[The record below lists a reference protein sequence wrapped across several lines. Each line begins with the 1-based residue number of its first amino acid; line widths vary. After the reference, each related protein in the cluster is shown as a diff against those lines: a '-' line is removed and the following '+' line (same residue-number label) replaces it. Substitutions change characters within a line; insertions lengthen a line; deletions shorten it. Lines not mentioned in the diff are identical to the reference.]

1 MAITINSK
9 FVKFNY
15 VKYRTVEGRLQ
26 PYVREDIAEILTAIV
41 NYGSIAFIY
50 GYDNNLLWPDGNA
63 TEYIPDDPQILGGN
77 VIFTQGKWFGTS
89 KASLEDALRDSKIIE
104 NLETDLNIGHPAK
117 PAVGEPGQEGYI
129 PPVKAT
135 GIFAEI
141 DNLRFFNR
149 IGVPVEG
156 TNDTYVMGAVKPGAT
171 LTIKGEGSTK
181 VTADADTG
189 TVTISSEAGDT
200 TRKND
205 IIIAGGPLANNVT
218 EGGDTWPTGW
228 KDDAGNKIIP
238 KDESLEEILKALF
251 LQEKYGTLSDPVYA
265 WNPALSN
272 TPVVDI
278 KENTTSVKGKHVP
291 VGTEVSVSFSPS
303 GEAIIN
309 QAATATV
316 SGATYGY
323 SLGGTTINN
332 GTSYIANAADQ
343 SVTGTLAITSATFQ
357 EDIDVKSQQAE
368 AKYKVKEGDNTLS
381 VTQGGLTVTPGTFA
395 DVTVCNV
402 SNTKIINKQ
411 DFKTINQTGFEA
423 ATSVYAGG
431 SKTLSNDISVIVT
444 GYYPIYYG
452 WLTDTSDIITSDYIT
467 TNFVNTLKARLGKT
481 PNANV
486 PTTTTTGA
494 GNSSFIL
501 ALPVDLGYTSIVV
514 KNATNEAPA
523 GTPHYVDINN
533 VVEEKQYR
541 VFYIANSTP
550 TTGDA
555 TFKIELKN
563 KINISDI

>member
-15 VKYRTVEGRLQ
+15 VKYRTVEGQPQ
-26 PYVREDIAEILTAIV
+26 PYVREDIAEILDAIV
-41 NYGSIAFIY
+41 NYGAIAFIS
-50 GYDNNLLWPDGNA
+50 GYDNKLPWPRTNA
-63 TEYIPDDPQILGGN
+63 TINMPNPEILSGN
-77 VIFTQGKWFGTS
+77 VIFAQGKWFGTS
-89 KASLEDALRDSKIIE
+89 KASLEDALGDSKIIE
-104 NLETDLNIGHPAK
+104 KLQTELNIGHPAVGK
-117 PAVGEPGQEGYI
+117 PGDSGYKEG
-129 PPVKAT
+129 T
-135 GIFAEI
+135 GIFKEL
-141 DNLRFFNR
+141 DDLRFFNR

-156 TNDTYVMGAVKPGAT
+156 TNDTYVMGAAKPGAT

-181 VTADADTG
+181 VTANADTG

-200 TRKND
+200 TTKNN

-218 EGGDTWPTGW
+218 EDGDTWPTDW

-238 KDESLEEILKALF
+238 KNKSLEDILKVLF
-251 LQEKYGTLSDPVYA
+251 LQEKYGTLTDPVYA
-265 WNPALSN
+265 WDPTISA

-278 KENTTSVKGKHVP
+278 KENTTSVKGKLVP

-303 GEAIIN
+303 GEAIN
-309 QAATATV
+309 QATATV

-323 SLGGTTINN
+323 SLDGTTIKDKD
-332 GTSYIANAADQ
+332 GTSYTANATGQD
-343 SVTGTLAITSATFQ
+343 VRGTLAIESATFQ
-357 EDIDVKSQQAE
+357 GEINVKSQAAE

-381 VTQGGLTVTPGTFA
+381 VTQSGLTVTPGTFA
-395 DVTVCNV
+395 DATVYNV
-402 SNTKIINKQ
+402 SNTKTINRE
-411 DFKTINQTGFEA
+411 DFKTINQAGFEA
-423 ATSVYAGG
+423 ATGVYAE
-431 SKTLSNDISVIVT
+431 SKALSNSISVKVI
-444 GYYPIYYG
+444 GYYPVYYG
-452 WLTDTSDIITSDYIT
+452 WLTDTSDTITSDYIT
-467 TNFVNTLKARLGKT
+467 ANFVKTLKARLGKT

-523 GTPHYVDINN
+523 GTPYYVDVNS

-555 TFKIELKN
+555 TFKIELK
-563 KINISDI
+563 K

>member
-15 VKYRTVEGRLQ
+15 VKYRTVEGKDGPQ
-26 PYVREDIAEILTAIV
+26 PYVREDIAEILDAIV

-50 GYDNNLLWPDGNA
+50 GYDNTLPWPDGNA

-77 VIFTQGKWFGTS
+77 VIFAQGKWFGTS
-89 KASLEDALRDSKIIE
+89 KASLEDALGDSNIIE
-104 NLETDLNIGHPAK
+104 KLETVLNIGHPAK
-117 PAVGEPGQEGYI
+117 PAVGEPGQAGYV
-129 PPVKAT
+129 PAVDAT

-141 DNLRFFNR
+141 DNLRFFNQ
-149 IGVPVEG
+149 IAVPVEG
-156 TNDTYVMGAVKPGAT
+156 TDTQYVMGAAKPGAT
-171 LTIKGEGSTK
+171 LTIKGAGSTT
-181 VTADADTG
+181 VTAYQG
-189 TVTISSEAGDT
+189 TVTISSEASDT
-200 TRKND
+200 TTKNN

-218 EGGDTWPTGW
+218 ETDDTWPTDW

-238 KDESLEEILKALF
+238 KNKSLEEILKALF
-251 LQEKYGTLSDPVYA
+251 LQEKYGTLTDPVYA
-265 WNPALSN
+265 WDPTIST

-278 KENTTSVKGKHVP
+278 KENTTSVKGKLVP

-303 GEAIIN
+303 GEAIN
-309 QAATATV
+309 QATATI

-323 SLGGTTINN
+323 SLDGENIITD
-332 GTSYIANAADQ
+332 GTSYIAKATGQD
-343 SVTGTLAITSATFQ
+343 VTGTLAIESATF
-357 EDIDVKSQQAE
+357 EGEINVKSQAAE

-381 VTQGGLTVTPGTFA
+381 VTQSGLTVTPGTFA
-395 DVTVCNV
+395 DATVYNV
-402 SNTKIINKQ
+402 SNTRTINRES
-411 DFKTINQTGFEA
+411 FKTINQAGFEA
-423 ATSVYAGG
+423 ATGVYAA
-431 SKTLSNDISVIVT
+431 SKALSNSISVKVT
-444 GYYPIYYG
+444 GYYPVYYG
-452 WLTDTSDIITSDYIT
+452 WLTYTSDTITSDYIT
-467 TNFVNTLKARLGKT
+467 TDFVRTLKAQLTMT
-481 PNANV
+481 PDANV

-523 GTPHYVDINN
+523 GTPYYVDVNS

-555 TFKIELKN
+555 TFKIELK
-563 KINISDI
+563 K

>member
-15 VKYRTVEGRLQ
+15 VKYRTVEGKAGLQ

-50 GYDNNLLWPDGNA
+50 GYDNTLPWPDGNA
-63 TEYIPDDPQILGGN
+63 TEYMPDDPQILGGN
-77 VIFTQGKWFGTS
+77 VIFAQGKWFGTS
-89 KASLEDALRDSKIIE
+89 KASLEDALGDSNIIE
-104 NLETDLNIGHPAK
+104 KLQTELNIGHPAK
-117 PAVGEPGQEGYI
+117 PAVGEPNQEGYV
-129 PPVKAT
+129 PAVDAT

-141 DNLRFFNR
+141 DNLRFFNQ
-149 IGVPVEG
+149 IAVPVEG
-156 TNDTYVMGAVKPGAT
+156 TDTQYVMGAAKPGAT

-181 VTADADTG
+181 VTAYEG

-200 TRKND
+200 TTKNN

-218 EGGDTWPTGW
+218 ETGDTWPTDW
-228 KDDAGNKIIP
+228 VDNSNGNKIIP
-238 KDESLEEILKALF
+238 AGKSLEEILKALF

-272 TPVVDI
+272 TPTVDI
-278 KENTTSVKGKHVP
+278 KQNTTSVVNTLVP
-291 VGTEVSVSFSPS
+291 VGTEVTVSFAIHE
-303 GEAIIN
+303 GETN
-309 QAATATV
+309 QATATV

-323 SLGGTTINN
+323 SLDNATIKD
-332 GTSYIANAADQ
+332 GTSYTANATGQRVD
-343 SVTGTLAITSATFQ
+343 GTLEIESATFKGV
-357 EDIDVKSQQAE
+357 DVTSQTAE
-368 AKYKVKEGDNTLS
+368 TKYKVEEGDNTLS
-381 VTQGGLTVTPGTFA
+381 VKQSGRTATPGSFA
-395 DVTVCNV
+395 DATVYNV
-402 SNTKIINKQ
+402 SNTKTINAQ
-411 DFKTINQTGFEA
+411 DTKTINQAGFTSSA
-423 ATSVYAGG
+423 AYAGG
-431 SKTLSNDISVIVT
+431 SKALSNSISVKVT

-452 WLTDTSDIITSDYIT
+452 WLTDTSDTITSEYIT
-467 TNFVNTLKARLGKT
+467 ANFVKTLKARLDKT
-481 PNANV
+481 PNVNV

-523 GTPHYVDINN
+523 GTPHYVDVNS

-555 TFKIELKN
+555 TFKIELK
-563 KINISDI
+563 K

>member
-15 VKYRTVEGRLQ
+15 VKYRTVEGKDGPQ
-26 PYVREDIAEILTAIV
+26 PYVREDIAEILDAIV

-50 GYDNNLLWPDGNA
+50 GYDNTLPWPDGNA
-63 TEYIPDDPQILGGN
+63 TEYMPDDPQILGGN
-77 VIFTQGKWFGTS
+77 VIFAQGKWFGTS
-89 KASLEDALRDSKIIE
+89 KASLEDALGDSKIIE
-104 NLETDLNIGHPAK
+104 KLQTELNIGHPAVGK
-117 PAVGEPGQEGYI
+117 PEQEGYK
-129 PPVKAT
+129 PAT

-156 TNDTYVMGAVKPGAT
+156 TNDTYVMGAAKPGAT

-181 VTADADTG
+181 VTANADTG

-200 TRKND
+200 TTKNN

-218 EGGDTWPTGW
+218 EGGDTWPTDW
-228 KDDAGNKIIP
+228 KDNAGNKIIP
-238 KDESLEEILKALF
+238 KNKSLEEILKALF
-251 LQEKYGTLSDPVYA
+251 LQEKYGTLTDPVYA

-272 TPVVDI
+272 TPTVDI
-278 KENTTSVKGKHVP
+278 KQNTASVVNKLVP
-291 VGTEVSVSFSPS
+291 VGTEVTVSFAIHE
-303 GEAIIN
+303 GETN
-309 QAATATV
+309 QATATV

-323 SLGGTTINN
+323 SLDGTTIKD
-332 GTSYIANAADQ
+332 GTSYTVNATGQHVD
-343 SVTGTLAITSATFQ
+343 GTLVIESATFQ
-357 EDIDVKSQQAE
+357 GVDVKSQQAG
-368 AKYKVKEGDNTLS
+368 ANYKVKEGDNTLS
-381 VTQGGLTVTPGTFA
+381 VKQSGRTATSGSFA
-395 DVTVCNV
+395 DATVYNV
-402 SNTKIINKQ
+402 SNTRTINTQ

-431 SKTLSNDISVIVT
+431 SKALSNSISVKVT

-452 WLTDTSDIITSDYIT
+452 WLTDTSDTITSDYIT
-467 TNFVNTLKARLGKT
+467 NNFVDTLKAQLTKT
-481 PNANV
+481 DDANA
-486 PTTTTTGA
+486 PATTTTGA
-494 GNSSFIL
+494 GNSSFIF

-523 GTPHYVDINN
+523 GTPHYVDVNN

-555 TFKIELKN
+555 TFKIELK
-563 KINISDI
+563 K

>member
-15 VKYRTVEGRLQ
+15 VKYRTVEGQDGPQ
-26 PYVREDIAEILTAIV
+26 PYVREDIAEILDAIV

-50 GYDNNLLWPDGNA
+50 GYDNTLPWPDGNA
-63 TEYIPDDPQILGGN
+63 TEYMPDDPQILGGN
-77 VIFTQGKWFGTS
+77 VIFAQGKWFGTS
-89 KASLEDALRDSKIIE
+89 KASLEDALGDSKIIE
-104 NLETDLNIGHPAK
+104 KLERVLNIGHPAK
-117 PAVGEPGQEGYI
+117 PAIGEPDQEGYV
-129 PPVKAT
+129 PAVEAT

-141 DNLRFFNR
+141 DNLTFFNR

-156 TNDTYVMGAVKPGAT
+156 TDDTYVMGATKPGAT

-181 VTADADTG
+181 VTANADTG
-189 TVTISSEAGDT
+189 TVTISSEAGET
-200 TRKND
+200 ATKND

-218 EGGDTWPTGW
+218 ELADTWP
-228 KDDAGNKIIP
+228 KDWEHNGNKIIP
-238 KDESLEEILKALF
+238 AGKSLEEILKALF
-251 LQEKYGTLSDPVYA
+251 LQEKYGTLTDPVYA
-265 WNPALSN
+265 WDPTIST

-278 KENTTSVKGKHVP
+278 KENTTSVKGKLVP

-303 GEAIIN
+303 GEAIN
-309 QAATATV
+309 QATATV

-323 SLGGTTINN
+323 SLDGATIND
-332 GTSYIANAADQ
+332 GTSYTANATGQ
-343 SVTGTLAITSATFQ
+343 TVTGTLAIETATFQ
-357 EDIDVKSQQAE
+357 GEINVKSQAAE

-381 VTQGGLTVTPGTFA
+381 VTQSGLTVTPGTFA
-395 DVTVCNV
+395 DATVYNV
-402 SNTKIINKQ
+402 SNTRTINRES
-411 DFKTINQTGFEA
+411 FKTINQAGFEA
-423 ATSVYAGG
+423 ATGVYAA
-431 SKTLSNDISVIVT
+431 SKALSNSISVKVT
-444 GYYPIYYG
+444 GYYPVYYG
-452 WLTDTSDIITSDYIT
+452 WLTDTSDTITSDYIT
-467 TNFVNTLKARLGKT
+467 ANFVKTLKARLGKT

-523 GTPHYVDINN
+523 GTPHYVDVDS
-533 VVEEKQYR
+533 VVETKQYR

-555 TFKIELKN
+555 TFKIELK
-563 KINISDI
+563 K

>member
-15 VKYRTVEGRLQ
+15 VKYRTVEGKAGLQ
-26 PYVREDIAEILTAIV
+26 PYVREDIAEILDAIV

-50 GYDNNLLWPDGNA
+50 GYDNTLPWPDGNA

-77 VIFTQGKWFGTS
+77 VIFAQGKWFGTS
-89 KASLEDALRDSKIIE
+89 KASLEDALGDSNIIE
-104 NLETDLNIGHPAK
+104 KLQTELNIGHPA
-117 PAVGEPGQEGYI
+117 VGEPHQEGYI
-129 PPVKAT
+129 PAT

-156 TNDTYVMGAVKPGAT
+156 TDDTYVMGAAKPGAT

-181 VTADADTG
+181 VTADANTG
-189 TVTISSEAGDT
+189 TVTISSEAGKT
-200 TRKND
+200 TTEND

-218 EGGDTWPTGW
+218 EAVDTWPEAW
-228 KDDAGNKIIP
+228 MHNGNKIIP
-238 KDESLEEILKALF
+238 AGKSLEEILKVLF
-251 LQEKYGTLSDPVYA
+251 LQEKYGTLTDPVYA
-265 WNPALSN
+265 WDPALSN
-272 TPVVDI
+272 KPSVDI
-278 KENTTSVKGKHVP
+278 KKDGTSVIDALVP
-291 VGTEVSVSFSPS
+291 VGTEVTVSFAIHG
-303 GEAIIN
+303 GETN
-309 QAATATV
+309 QATATV

-323 SLGGTTINN
+323 SLDNATIKD
-332 GTSYIANAADQ
+332 GTSYTANATGQHVD
-343 SVTGTLAITSATFQ
+343 GTLVIESATFQ
-357 EDIDVKSQQAE
+357 GVDVKSQQAG
-368 AKYKVKEGDNTLS
+368 ANYKVKEGDNTLS
-381 VTQGGLTVTPGTFA
+381 VKQSGRTATSGSFA
-395 DVTVCNV
+395 DATVYNV
-402 SNTKIINKQ
+402 SNTRTINTQ

-431 SKTLSNDISVIVT
+431 SKPLSNDISVKVT

-452 WLTDTSDIITSDYIT
+452 WLTDTRDTITSDYIS
-467 TNFVNTLKARLGKT
+467 TNFVTTLKARLDKT
-481 PNANV
+481 PDANA
-486 PTTTTTGA
+486 PATTTTGA

-523 GTPHYVDINN
+523 GTPYYVDVNN

-555 TFKIELKN
+555 TFKIELK
-563 KINISDI
+563 K

>member
-15 VKYRTVEGRLQ
+15 VKYRTVEGKDGPQ
-26 PYVREDIAEILTAIV
+26 PYVREDIAEILDAIV

-50 GYDNNLLWPDGNA
+50 GYDNTLPWPGTNV
-63 TEYIPDDPQILGGN
+63 TEYMPDDPQILGGN
-77 VIFTQGKWFGTS
+77 VIFAQGKWFGTS
-89 KASLEDALRDSKIIE
+89 KASLEDALGDSKIIE
-104 NLETDLNIGHPAK
+104 KLQTELNIGHPAVGK
-117 PAVGEPGQEGYI
+117 PNQEGYI
-129 PPVKAT
+129 PAT

-156 TNDTYVMGAVKPGAT
+156 TDDTYVMGAAKPGAT

-181 VTADADTG
+181 VTADANTG
-189 TVTISSEAGDT
+189 TVTISSKAGDT
-200 TRKND
+200 TTKND

-218 EGGDTWPTGW
+218 EIGDAWPKEW
-228 KDDAGNKIIP
+228 EHNGNKIIP
-238 KDESLEEILKALF
+238 AGKSLEEILKVLF

-272 TPVVDI
+272 KPSVDI
-278 KENTTSVKGKHVP
+278 KQDTVSVINALVP
-291 VGTEVSVSFSPS
+291 VGTEVTVSFAIHE
-303 GEAIIN
+303 GETN
-309 QAATATV
+309 QATATV

-323 SLGGTTINN
+323 SLDGTNITD
-332 GTSYIANAADQ
+332 GTSYTANATGQD
-343 SVTGTLAITSATFQ
+343 VTGTLVIESATFQ
-357 EDIDVKSQQAE
+357 GADVESQQAG
-368 AKYKVKEGDNTLS
+368 AKYKVKEGDNTL
-381 VTQGGLTVTPGTFA
+381 TVKQSGRTARPGSFA
-395 DVTVCNV
+395 DATVYNV
-402 SNTKIINKQ
+402 SNTRTINAQ
-411 DFKTINQTGFEA
+411 DFKTINQAGFEA
-423 ATSVYAGG
+423 ATGVYAE
-431 SKTLSNDISVIVT
+431 SKALSNSISVKVT

-452 WLTDTSDIITSDYIT
+452 WLTDTSNTITSEYIT
-467 TNFVNTLKARLGKT
+467 ANFVTTLKARLDKT

-486 PTTTTTGA
+486 PTTTTTGP

-523 GTPHYVDINN
+523 GTPHYVDVNN

-555 TFKIELKN
+555 TFKIELK
-563 KINISDI
+563 K